1 MQLILFFDGNT
12 KSPCNW
18 IDDSSRFS
26 NHQDEMDYRFYNV
39 LAGYGTRLCETKE
52 ELHQHRATEK
62 VCEIKKAEGYRLD
75 YFIFFRFISR
85 FF

>member
-1 MQLILFFDGNT
+1 
-12 KSPCNW
+12 
-18 IDDSSRFS
+18 
-26 NHQDEMDYRFYNV
+26 MDYRFYNV

-62 VCEIKKAEGYRLD
+62 VCEIKKDEGYRLD

-85 FF
+85 FFYNSDYQAESLGHSHNISQHLQILKVW